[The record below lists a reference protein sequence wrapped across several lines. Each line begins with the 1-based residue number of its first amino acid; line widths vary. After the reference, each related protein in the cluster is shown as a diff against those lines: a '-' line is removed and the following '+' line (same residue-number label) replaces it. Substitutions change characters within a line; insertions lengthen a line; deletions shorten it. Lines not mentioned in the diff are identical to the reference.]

1 MLEGGRILTK
11 IRQALADAVR
21 PGTTLIEIEELARRL
36 IRRSGAKPSF
46 TMVPGY
52 GYATCLSVNDGV
64 VHGIP
69 TGRKVMTGDLVS
81 IDIGVYF
88 KGFHTDTATTVI
100 AGKGSSIDRL
110 FVQTGQRALS
120 KAIAQARAGKRVGD
134 ISFAIQQEV
143 ETAGYSCVRSL
154 SGHGIGR
161 ELHEEPAVPCLL
173 FGQAK
178 KTPLLQSGQALA
190 IEVIY
195 TMGGHELTLQ
205 DDGWTLATSD
215 ASVAGLFEKTV
226 MITEGSPLMITK

>member
-1 MLEGGRILTK
+1 MLEGGQILSK

-21 PGTTLIEIEELARRL
+21 PGTALIELEDLARAL
-36 IRRSGAKPSF
+36 IAKAGAKPSF

-52 GYATCLSVNDGV
+52 EYATCLSVNDGV

-69 TGRKVMTGDLVS
+69 SGRKLMTGDLVS

-88 KGFHTDTATTVI
+88 KGYHTDTATTVI
-100 AGKGSSIDRL
+100 AGKGRSIDRL

-120 KAIAQARAGKRVGD
+120 KAINQARAGKRVGD

-173 FGQAK
+173 FEEVE
-178 KTPLLQSGQALA
+178 KTPLLQSRQALA
-190 IEVIY
+190 LEVIY

-205 DDGWTLATSD
+205 DDGWTLTTSD

-226 MITEGSPLMITK
+226 MITEGSPLIITK